1 MPAAIESR
9 TSPVEPSLTTPAWVD
24 REAFPFRSRFL
35 EIAHGR
41 RVHYVDQGEG
51 EVLLF
56 VHGTPTWSFEWR
68 HCIRT
73 LSRTHRCIAMDNLG
87 FGLSDRPRDFDYRPE
102 SHAAVLRAFV
112 ERLKLRDVTL
122 VVHDFG
128 GPIGLPLALGGAS
141 VVRRLVLLNTW
152 MWSFRD
158 DAEMMRKGRMAS
170 GTIGR
175 LLYRY
180 ANFSLR
186 VLTPY
191 AYGDRA
197 RLTPRIHQQYLAP
210 FRDRESRER
219 VLWPLA
225 RAILG
230 AGRYYDSLWLMRD
243 RLKGMSTLIVWG
255 MKDPAFQ
262 PRLLE
267 RWRATLP
274 QATVVRLPVGHW
286 PQEESPDEVAR
297 AMQDFL
303 ASSGSI
309 PLANRKT

>member
-1 MPAAIESR
+1 VSAAIDPRASI
-9 TSPVEPSLTTPAWVD
+9 VEQRLATPAWVD

-35 EIAHGR
+35 DIAHGR
-41 RVHYVDQGEG
+41 RVHYVDEGEG

-68 HCIRT
+68 HCIRA
-73 LSRTHRCIAMDNLG
+73 LSRTHRCVAMDNLG

-112 ERLKLRDVTL
+112 ERLALRDVTL

-152 MWSFRD
+152 MWSFGD
-158 DAEMMRKGRMAS
+158 DPAMVRKGRLAS

-180 ANFSLR
+180 ANVSLR

-191 AYGDRA
+191 AYADRTK
-197 RLTPRIHQQYLAP
+197 LTPRIHQQYLAP
-210 FRDRESRER
+210 FRDPESRER

-230 AGRYYDSLWLMRD
+230 SARYYDSLWLMRD
-243 RLKGMSTLIVWG
+243 RLKGVPALVVWG
-255 MKDPAFQ
+255 MKDAAFQ
-262 PRLLE
+262 PALLD
-267 RWRATLP
+267 RWRHVLPRATI
-274 QATVVRLPVGHW
+274 VELPVGHW
-286 PQEESPDEVAR
+286 PQEEAPDRVTG
-297 AMQDFL
+297 AMQNFL
-303 ASSGSI
+303 F
-309 PLANRKT
+309 

>member
-1 MPAAIESR
+1 M
-9 TSPVEPSLTTPAWVD
+9 D

-35 EIAHGR
+35 AIAHGR
-41 RVHYVDQGEG
+41 RVHYIDEGEG

-68 HCIRT
+68 HCIRA
-73 LSRTHRCIAMDNLG
+73 LSRTHRCVAMDNLG

-112 ERLKLRDVTL
+112 ERLELRDVTL

-128 GPIGLPLALGGAS
+128 GPIGLPLALGEAS
-141 VVRRLVLLNTW
+141 VVRRLVVLNTW

-158 DAEMMRKGRMAS
+158 DPDMIRKARMAS

-191 AYGDRA
+191 AYGDRTK
-197 RLTPRIHQQYLAP
+197 LTPRIHQQYLAP
-210 FRDRESRER
+210 FRDPESRER

-225 RAILG
+225 RAMLG
-230 AGRYYDSLWLMRD
+230 SGRYYDSLWLMRD
-243 RLKGMSTLIVWG
+243 RLKGSARARGVG
-255 MKDPAFQ
+255 DEGSGVSASA
-262 PRLLE
+262 PR
-267 RWRATLP
+267 AM
-274 QATVVRLPVGHW
+274 
-286 PQEESPDEVAR
+286 ESDAAPGNRRRVAR
-297 AMQDFL
+297 GAL
-303 ASSGSI
+303 AAGRVAGRSHAGHAGL
-309 PLANRKT
+309 PRGETTGA